1 MSTTFW
7 VNDPTILIRTDTL
20 SQLWP
25 TKEMT
30 MNENLNAIT
39 RLTILLSC
47 LGYLISK
54 NYRVI
59 IAGAITIFAI
69 IILKYSKRSSK
80 PAALEGY
87 SNLTQLPKDL
97 KKYEPTEKNPLMN
110 VVLPEIQE
118 NPERPEAELS
128 YMPDVVDNI
137 NKKTQDMIVSNF
149 DNPDGIRDKL
159 FRDLGDNFQF
169 DRSMI
174 QFTTNANTQIP
185 NDQTSFAEFCY
196 GGMTSCKTGDP
207 GACLKTMPPQ
217 WMNL

>member
-7 VNDPTILIRTDTL
+7 INDPPILFRTDTITH
-20 SQLWP
+20 LWP

-39 RLTILLSC
+39 RLTIILSC

-69 IILKYSKRSSK
+69 IILKYSKK
-80 PAALEGY
+80 TTTPEGY

-97 KKYEPTEKNPLMN
+97 KKYEPTVKNPLMN
-110 VVLPEIQE
+110 VLLPEIQD
-118 NPERPEAELS
+118 NPERPEAQLS

-137 NKKTQDMIVSNF
+137 NKKTQDMVVNNF

-159 FRDLGDNFQF
+159 FKDLGDNFQF

-174 QFTTNANTQIP
+174 QFTTTANTQIP

-196 GGMTSCKTGDP
+196 GGMTSCKTGNPD
-207 GACLKTMPPQ
+207 ACLKTMPPQ

>member
-7 VNDPTILIRTDTL
+7 INEPTILFRADTI

-30 MNENLNAIT
+30 MDENLNAIT
-39 RLTILLSC
+39 RLTIILSC

-54 NYRVI
+54 NYRIV
-59 IAGAITIFAI
+59 IAGTITIFAI
-69 IILKYSKRSSK
+69 IILKYSKRSDEQNS
-80 PAALEGY
+80 LEGY
-87 SNLTQLPKDL
+87 SNLRQAQKDL

-110 VVLPEIQE
+110 VLLPEIQD
-118 NPERPEAELS
+118 NPERPEAQLA

-137 NKKTQDMIVSNF
+137 NKKTQDMVVNNF

-159 FRDLGDNFQF
+159 FKDLGDNFQF

-174 QFTTNANTQIP
+174 HFTTNANTQIP
-185 NDQTSFAEFCY
+185 NDQSSFAEFCY
-196 GGMTSCKTGDP
+196 GGMTSCKTGNP
-207 GACLKTMPPQ
+207 EACLKTMPPQ